1 MMKESSG
8 VYHCHLTD
16 LNGVTHFPSNNNTD
30 WTGNWFVFKIY
41 NGTGQKIVAHTG
53 TTVWAQGKDGY
64 LAWKNDNSFLTTT
77 LTVGKTYFLADG
89 LFLSY

>member
-1 MMKESSG
+1 M
-8 VYHCHLTD
+8 
-16 LNGVTHFPSNNNTD
+16 NGINHFPSNNNTE

-41 NGTGQKIVAHTG
+41 NETGQKLVAHTG
-53 TTVWAQGKDGY
+53 TTVWAQGKDNY
-64 LAWKNDNSFLTTT
+64 LAWKVSGLFLTTT